1 MANNTLIFAH
11 RGANREAAENTQA
24 AFDKALR
31 YPIDGIETDV
41 QLSRDGINVL
51 WHDDTLAKLGM
62 SDKGIADFDMA
73 QLQAFNL
80 SPHFVP
86 SFTPQGMMGLCDFL
100 DRYRH
105 RCRLLIEIKHLESP
119 LAVRQ
124 KTNVSQTLQQIQ
136 AGYRD
141 SIVAS
146 SFHLPSLEYA
156 HSIAPDFPLIYNL
169 EPEQKLNEARQ
180 VLATHPYLFGLCV
193 HRATLDQAMVELLH
207 GQGKLLAVYTC
218 NSEYDIRNALALG
231 VDVLITDVPERALQ
245 LRES

>member
-41 QLSRDGINVL
+41 QLSRNGINVL
-51 WHDDTLAKLGM
+51 WHDDTLTKLGLP
-62 SDKGIADFDMA
+62 DKGIADFDLA

-80 SPHFVP
+80 SPYFVP
-86 SFTPQGMMGLCDFL
+86 GSTSQSMMGLRDFL
-100 DRYRH
+100 ERYRH
-105 RCRLLIEIKHLESP
+105 RCRLLMEIKHLEP
-119 LAVRQ
+119 LLTPRQ
-124 KTNVSQTLQQIQ
+124 KTNVRQTLQQIQ
-136 AGYRD
+136 AGYCE

-156 HSIAPDFPLIYNL
+156 HDIAPKFPLIYNL

-193 HRATLDQAMVELLH
+193 HVSTMDQAMVELLH

-218 NSEYDIRNALALG
+218 NSERDIRNALALG
-231 VDVLITDVPERALQ
+231 VDVLITDVPQRALQ
-245 LRES
+245 LRDQ